1 MKPSQERM
9 VFSMSILETKNLK
22 KYYGTEPN
30 ITKALDGVTLTVE
43 QGEFVAIVGTS
54 GSGKSTLL
62 NMMGG
67 LDVPTSGNVEVK
79 GKDLSG
85 LNDEQLTIF
94 RRRNIGFIFQNYN
107 LVPVLNVYE
116 NIVLPVELDGDTVDK
131 NFMDE
136 VVQMLALGDKLQNM
150 PNNLS
155 GGQQQRVAIARAL
168 VSKPA
173 IILADEPTG
182 NLDSRISSDV
192 LGLLKVTSQK
202 FHQTIVMIT
211 HNSEIA
217 QLADRIV
224 RIEDGKIAE

>member
-1 MKPSQERM
+1 
-9 VFSMSILETKNLK
+9 MSILETKNLK

-67 LDVPTSGNVEVK
+67 LDVPTSGNVKVK

-116 NIVLPVELDGDTVDK
+116 NIVLPVELDGDTVQNVPRSVK
-131 NFMDE
+131 E
-136 VVQMLALGDKLQNM
+136 EGHQILKLEDNEDGTYT
-150 PNNLS
+150 L
-155 GGQQQRVAIARAL
+155 
-168 VSKPA
+168 
-173 IILADEPTG
+173 
-182 NLDSRISSDV
+182 
-192 LGLLKVTSQK
+192 
-202 FHQTIVMIT
+202 
-211 HNSEIA
+211 
-217 QLADRIV
+217 IV
-224 RIEDGKIAE
+224 RKVEE